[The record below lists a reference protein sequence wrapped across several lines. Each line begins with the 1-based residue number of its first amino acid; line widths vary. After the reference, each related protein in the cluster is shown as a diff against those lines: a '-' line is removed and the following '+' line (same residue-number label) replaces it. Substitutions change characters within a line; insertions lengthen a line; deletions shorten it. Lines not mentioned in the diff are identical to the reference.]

1 MNAGMTD
8 ASYDVIVVGG
18 GTAGVIAATQAGRAG
33 ARTLLVEK
41 NGMLGGT
48 VTVGGINAP
57 AHFFAWG
64 EQIIGGIAWELMCNT
79 WEETGTPIPSGD
91 YTRNNA
97 GPPHLTMDKE
107 IFAALCDEMVLD
119 AGADLLFHAM
129 PAEVSFADDMWTL
142 TLCTKT
148 GLREVQTRVLIDA
161 TGDAN
166 VVALAGFPLV
176 RPDVVQPAT
185 LSMGFSGYDVENLD
199 FEALK
204 AASEEAIAAGEIKT
218 TDISWRDDGP
228 EALLRKHGANGNH
241 VRAPDAET
249 STGRTAVEVEAR
261 RAMLRAYRFFRK
273 QPGLENFS
281 VDWIS
286 PEAGVRETV
295 TIEGKATVTVEDY
308 EAGKVYDDAVC
319 YAFYPIDEHLND
331 GKGFNAR
338 TLGPQVLPT
347 IPRGALLPAGS
358 RFLLVAGRCLSS
370 DREANSALRV
380 ECPCFAMG
388 QAAGA
393 LAALSARRDE
403 DPGDLPLEDV
413 YAMLLAHDAI
423 IPGDVTLDDY
433 GSDE

>member
-1 MNAGMTD
+1 MNKAMTD
-8 ASYDVIVVGG
+8 RPYDVIVVGG
-18 GTAGVIAATQAGRAG
+18 GTAGVIAAAQAGRAG

-64 EQIIGGIAWELMCNT
+64 EPIIGGIAWELMRKT
-79 WEETGTPIPSGD
+79 WEETGEPIPTGE
-91 YTRNNA
+91 YTRDNA

-107 IFAALCDEMVLD
+107 IFAALCDEMVIA
-119 AGADLLFHAM
+119 AGVDLLFHTM
-129 PAEVSFADDMWTL
+129 PADVTFADDGWTV

-148 GLREVQTRVLIDA
+148 GLREVRSRVLIDA

-176 RPDVVQPAT
+176 RSEVVQPAT
-185 LSMGFSGYDVENLD
+185 LSMDFSGYDVEDLD
-199 FEALK
+199 FEALR
-204 AASEEAIAAGEIKT
+204 AASEEAIAAGELKT

-228 EALLRKHGANGNH
+228 EALLRKYGRNGNH

-249 STGRTAVEVEAR
+249 SEGRTAVEVEAR

-273 QPGLENFS
+273 QPGLENFR
-281 VDWIS
+281 VEWIS
-286 PEAGVRETV
+286 PEAGIRETV
-295 TIEGKATVTVEDY
+295 TIKGKATVTVEDY
-308 EAGKVYDDAVC
+308 EAGKVYEDAIC

-338 TLGPQVLPT
+338 RLDHHVLPT

-358 RFLLVAGRCLSS
+358 QFFLVAGRCLSS

-388 QAAGA
+388 QAAGVM
-393 LAALSARRDE
+393 AALSAE
-403 DPGDLPLEDV
+403 KGVDPGDLPLEDV
-413 YAMLLAHDAI
+413 YALLRAHNAI
-423 IPGDVTLDDY
+423 LPGDVTLDR
-433 GSDE
+433 E